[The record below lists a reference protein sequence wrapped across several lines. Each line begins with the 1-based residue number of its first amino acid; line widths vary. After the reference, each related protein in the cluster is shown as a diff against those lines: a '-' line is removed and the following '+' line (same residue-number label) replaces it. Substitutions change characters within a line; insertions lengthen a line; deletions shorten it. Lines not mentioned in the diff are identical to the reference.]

1 MLRLS
6 GPIRFRRTP
15 ARTCARRHASRLVA
29 HLLLAACAIL
39 LAFPL
44 RAAAQTGQ
52 ITKAPKLTRFV
63 EAVYPADKKAAGLTA
78 RVVLSI
84 EIADDGKVGEVEV
97 VQTGGADFD
106 AAALAAAKQFVFEPA
121 EVDGHP
127 GPVKITYAYQFKIET
142 QVVSLGPQINFEGVI
157 LERFKKHPFPGVTI
171 TIKEMNV
178 SSTVG
183 ADGRFAFT
191 DVPLG
196 SHKVEL
202 TGKNLITVS
211 TDETFEKDKKKTVK
225 YYVEERDASV
235 DEEVVVRATRIK
247 KEAVETTIRTEEARK
262 VPGTQG
268 DTLKVVQDLP
278 GVGRSS
284 FGSGQLI
291 VWGSAP
297 GDTQVIVDGVS
308 LPALYHIGGLRS
320 TINQDFVKSI
330 DLTPGSYGSE
340 YGRGIGGLVRVET
353 KDNDTTGV
361 HGYLGADFIDAS
373 GMLSA
378 QITPNLHVDVA
389 GRQSYLD
396 KTLPLV
402 SKENIGEFVPIP
414 RYDDYQARLALNL
427 RTNEKLEAV
436 FLASDDHFTQTI
448 PSSDPAEVRSQTQD
462 TSYKRF
468 LLRYTRVTPDGATI
482 SVVPSF
488 GYDVNNLVE
497 QFGSIPAKVDSSTWT
512 YSLRASY
519 RARVAP
525 WAVMTLGTDV
535 QGQLFSNVREGSL
548 TIPAREGD
556 ITIFGQAPGGAIF
569 TDRWSNHIASAGEYL
584 LLEIT
589 AGKLKVTPGLRFE
602 PWLLQGSATAPAEY
616 GQPVVGFSN
625 LQLTLDPRLSA
636 SYAITSKV
644 TVNVAGG
651 IFHQA
656 PDTQALSAVFGNP
669 TLGLERA
676 FHVNAGIQWKITSTL
691 SFEAVGFFKWLDGLI
706 SRSESVSPQIGQAL
720 VQNEVGRIYGGQFLL
735 RQELVKGFF
744 GWITYT
750 VSRSERKDHPD
761 TTWRLFDD
769 DQTHVLAILASYQLP
784 FGLEAGVRFRF
795 TSGLP
800 YTPVLAA
807 FYDATGD
814 QYQPLFGLQNS
825 QRLPPFLAFDVR
837 LEKTFTW
844 RRIKLNIYLD
854 VQNVTNQANPEEVTY
869 NYNYSKLYFI
879 TGLPILPVLGLR
891 MEF

>member
-1 MLRLS
+1 MLRADHDRQS
-6 GPIRFRRTP
+6 PVRSEP
-15 ARTCARRHASRLVA
+15 AARAVREAARGIA
-29 HLLLAACAIL
+29 LLILATL
-39 LAFPL
+39 LTFPL
-44 RAAAQTGQ
+44 RATAQTGQ
-52 ITKAPKLTRFV
+52 ITKPPKLTKFV
-63 EAVYPADKKAAGLTA
+63 EATYPADKKAAGMTA
-78 RVVLSI
+78 RVLLSI
-84 EIADDGKVGEVEV
+84 EIGDDGKVGEVEV

-106 AAALAAAKQFVFEPA
+106 AAAVAAAKQFVFEPA

-127 GPVKITYAYQFKIET
+127 APVKITYAYQFKIEIR
-142 QVVSLGPQINFEGVI
+142 QVSLGPQINFEGVI
-157 LERFKKHPFPGVTI
+157 LERFKKHPLAGVTI
-171 TIKEMNV
+171 TIKDMNL

-183 ADGRFAFT
+183 PDGRFAFT
-191 DVPLG
+191 DLPLG
-196 SHKVEL
+196 NHKIEL

-211 TDETFEKDKKKTVK
+211 TDETIVKDRKKTVK
-225 YYVEERDASV
+225 YFVEERDPTV

-361 HGYLGADFIDAS
+361 HGYVGADFIDAS
-373 GMLSA
+373 GMISA
-378 QITPNLHVDVA
+378 QLTPNLHIDIA

-402 SKENIGEFVPIP
+402 TKEDIGEFVPIP
-414 RYDDYQARLALNL
+414 RYDDYQARIALNL
-427 RTNEKLEAV
+427 RTNEKLEAI

-468 LLRYTRVTPDGATI
+468 LLRYTRVTPEGATI
-482 SVVPSF
+482 SIVPSF
-488 GYDVNNLVE
+488 GFDTNNLSE
-497 QFGSIPAKVDSSTWT
+497 QFGAIPALVDTSTWS
-512 YSLRASY
+512 YGLRASY

-535 QGQLFSNVREGSL
+535 QGSLFTNAREGSQ
-548 TIPAREGD
+548 TIPPREGD
-556 ITIFGQAPGGAIF
+556 ITVFGEAPGGAVYSDHW
-569 TDRWSNHIASAGEYL
+569 TNHIASAGEYL

-602 PWLLQGSATAPAEY
+602 PWLIQGNASAPAEI
-616 GQPVVGFSN
+616 GQPQVGYSN
-625 LQLTLDPRLSA
+625 LDVTLDPRLTA
-636 SYAITSKV
+636 SYAITNRVS
-644 TVNVAGG
+644 VNVGGG

-669 TLGLERA
+669 SLGLERA
-676 FHVNAGIQWKITSTL
+676 FHVNAGVQWKITSTL
-691 SFEAVGFFKWLDGLI
+691 SFEAVGFFKWLDNLI
-706 SRSESVSPQIGQAL
+706 ARSELTSPPVGEEL
-720 VQNEVGRIYGGQFLL
+720 VQSGVGRIYGGQFLL
-735 RQELVKGFF
+735 RQELFKGFF

-750 VSRSERKDHPD
+750 LSRSERKDHPD
-761 TTWRLFDD
+761 TAWRLFDD

-784 FGLEAGVRFRF
+784 YGLEAGVRFRL

-800 YTPVLAA
+800 YTPVVAA

-814 QYQPLFGLQNS
+814 QYQPIFGAQNS
-825 QRLPPFLAFDVR
+825 QRLPPFVALDVR
-837 LEKTFTW
+837 VEKTFTFQ
-844 RRIKLNIYLD
+844 RIKLNLYLD
-854 VQNVTNQANPEEVTY
+854 IQNVTNQANPEEVTY
-869 NYNYSKLYFI
+869 NYDYSKLYYI
-879 TGLPILPVLGLR
+879 TGLPILPVLGARL
-891 MEF
+891 EF